1 MAVLGLQ
8 GVRGGVGTT
17 TITAA
22 LAWSLQMLGENVLV
36 VDACPD
42 NLLRLSFNVD
52 FTHRQGWARAML
64 DGQDW
69 RDAGLRYTSQLDL
82 LPFGQLSI
90 EEQENPQ
97 HWQTRLSDIC
107 SGLQQLKA
115 SGRYQ
120 WILIDLPRDA
130 SQITHQ
136 LLSLCDHSLAIVNVD
151 ANCHIRLHQQALPD
165 GAHILI
171 NDFRI
176 GSQVQDDIYQLWLQS
191 QRRLLPML
199 IHRDEAMAECLAAK
213 QPVGEYRSDALA
225 AEEILT
231 LAKLVPVELLRAEN
245 ASRECIMSILTRW
258 LLIPPVNARLIGRYR
273 DYRRHGASAFSA
285 TLGCFWMIL
294 AWIFIPLE
302 HPRWQRIHAE
312 HKNLYPHINA
322 SRPRPLD
329 PVRYLIQT
337 CWLLI
342 GTSRKE
348 TPKPRRRAFSGLQNI
363 RGRYHQWM
371 NELPERVSHKT
382 QHLDEKKELGH
393 LSAGARRLILG
404 IIVTFSLILALIC
417 VTQPFNPL
425 AQFIFLML
433 LWGVALIVRRMP
445 GRFSALMLIVLSLTV
460 SCRYIWWRYT
470 STLNWDDPVS
480 LVCGLILLFA
490 ETYAW
495 IVLVLGYFQVV
506 WPLNRQPVPLPKDM
520 SLWPSVDIFVPTY
533 NEDLNVVKNTI
544 YASLGIDWPK
554 DKLNIWILDDGG
566 REEFRQFA
574 QNVGVKYIA
583 RTTHEHAKA
592 GNINNAL
599 KYAKGEFV
607 SIFDCDHVPT
617 RSFLQMTMGWFLKEK
632 QLAMMQTPH
641 HFFSPDPFERNL
653 GRFRKTPNE
662 GTLFYGLVQDGNDM
676 WDATFFCGSCAVIR
690 RKPLDEIGGIAVE
703 TVTED
708 AHTSLRLHR
717 RGYTSAYMRIPQ
729 AAGLATESL
738 SAHIGQRIRWARGM
752 VQIFRL
758 DNPLTG
764 KGLKFAQRLCYVN
777 AMFHFLSGIPRLI
790 FLTAPLAFLLLH
802 AYIIYAPALMI
813 ALFVLPH
820 MIHAS
825 LTNSKIQGKYRH
837 SFWSEIYET
846 VLAWYIAPPTLV
858 ALINPHKGKFNVTA
872 KGGLVEEEYVDWVI
886 SRPYIFLV
894 LLNLVGVAVG
904 IWRYFYGP
912 PTEMLTVVV
921 SMVWVFYNL
930 IVLGGAV
937 AVSVESKQVRR
948 SHRVE
953 MTMPAA
959 IAREDGHLFSCTV
972 QDFSDGG
979 LGIKINGQA
988 QILEGQKV
996 NLLLKRGQQEYVF
1009 PTQVARVMGNE
1020 VGLKLMPLTT
1030 QQHIDF
1036 VQCTFARADTWA
1048 LWQDSYPE
1056 DKPLESLLDI
1066 LKLGF
1071 RGYRHLAEFAPS
1083 SVKGIFRVLTS
1094 LVSWVVSFIPRRPER
1109 SETAQPS
1116 DQALAQQ

>member
-1 MAVLGLQ
+1 M
-8 GVRGGVGTT
+8 
-17 TITAA
+17 
-22 LAWSLQMLGENVLV
+22 
-36 VDACPD
+36 
-42 NLLRLSFNVD
+42 
-52 FTHRQGWARAML
+52 
-64 DGQDW
+64 
-69 RDAGLRYTSQLDL
+69 
-82 LPFGQLSI
+82 
-90 EEQENPQ
+90 
-97 HWQTRLSDIC
+97 
-107 SGLQQLKA
+107 
-115 SGRYQ
+115 
-120 WILIDLPRDA
+120 
-130 SQITHQ
+130 
-136 LLSLCDHSLAIVNVD
+136 
-151 ANCHIRLHQQALPD
+151 IRLA
-165 GAHILI
+165 
-171 NDFRI
+171 
-176 GSQVQDDIYQLWLQS
+176 
-191 QRRLLPML
+191 
-199 IHRDEAMAECLAAK
+199 
-213 QPVGEYRSDALA
+213 
-225 AEEILT
+225 T
-231 LAKLVPVELLRAEN
+231 
-245 ASRECIMSILTRW
+245 W
-258 LLIPPVNARLIGRYR
+258 LLIPPVGARLNARYQHYR
-273 DYRRHGASAFSA
+273 DHGAPRFSA
-285 TLGCFWMIL
+285 ALGCFWAIL
-294 AWIFIPLE
+294 AWMFIPLE
-302 HPRWQRIHAE
+302 HPRWQQLRAQQNHWF
-312 HKNLYPHINA
+312 PHIDPD
-322 SRPRPLD
+322 RPRPLD
-329 PVRYLIQT
+329 PARYLIQT
-337 CWLLI
+337 LWLMVTLPL
-342 GTSRKE
+342 GAPRS
-348 TPKPRRRAFSGLQNI
+348 PRRQHFARLRVL
-363 RGRYHQWM
+363 RGRWH
-371 NELPERVSHKT
+371 NFLETLPERMTHRT
-382 QHLDEKKELGH
+382 GHLDNKKELGH
-393 LSAGARRLILG
+393 INPKVRRIILG
-404 IIVTFSLILALIC
+404 TVVVFSFLLAILCI
-417 VTQPFNPL
+417 TQPFNPL
-425 AQFIFLML
+425 SQFVFLIL
-433 LWGVALIVRRMP
+433 LWGVALLVRRIP
-445 GRFSALMLIVLSLTV
+445 GRFSVLMLVVLSLTV

-480 LVCGLILLFA
+480 LVCGLVLLFA

-495 IVLVLGYFQVV
+495 IVLVLGYFQVI

-554 DKLNIWILDDGG
+554 DKLKVWILDDGG

-574 QNVGVKYIA
+574 KQVGVEYIA
-583 RTTHEHAKA
+583 RTSHEHAKA

-632 QLAMMQTPH
+632 KLAMMQTPH

-690 RKPLDEIGGIAVE
+690 RGPLDQIGGIAVE

-717 RGYTSAYMRIPQ
+717 LGNTSAYMRIPQ

-758 DNPLTG
+758 DNPLMG

-802 AYIIYAPALMI
+802 AYIIYAPAIMI
-813 ALFVLPH
+813 ALFVMPH
-820 MIHAS
+820 MVHAS
-825 LTNSKIQGKYRH
+825 LTNSKIQGKFRH

-894 LLNLVGVAVG
+894 LLNLLGVAVG

-912 PTEMLTVVV
+912 ENEILTVFV
-921 SMVWVFYNL
+921 SIAWVFYNMV
-930 IVLGGAV
+930 ILGGAV

-948 SHRVE
+948 AHRVE

-988 QILEGQKV
+988 QVLEGQKV
-996 NLLLKRGQQEYVF
+996 SLLLKRGQQEYAF
-1009 PTQVARVMGNE
+1009 PATVARVNGNE
-1020 VGLKLMPLTT
+1020 VGLQLLPLTT
-1030 QQHIDF
+1030 KQHIDF

-1048 LWQDSYPE
+1048 LWQDSFPE

-1083 SVKGIFRVLTS
+1083 SVKVIFRSLTA

-1109 SETAQPS
+1109 NVAVQQPMT
-1116 DQALAQQ
+1116 

>member
-1 MAVLGLQ
+1 M
-8 GVRGGVGTT
+8 
-17 TITAA
+17 
-22 LAWSLQMLGENVLV
+22 
-36 VDACPD
+36 
-42 NLLRLSFNVD
+42 
-52 FTHRQGWARAML
+52 
-64 DGQDW
+64 
-69 RDAGLRYTSQLDL
+69 
-82 LPFGQLSI
+82 
-90 EEQENPQ
+90 
-97 HWQTRLSDIC
+97 
-107 SGLQQLKA
+107 
-115 SGRYQ
+115 
-120 WILIDLPRDA
+120 
-130 SQITHQ
+130 
-136 LLSLCDHSLAIVNVD
+136 
-151 ANCHIRLHQQALPD
+151 IRLA
-165 GAHILI
+165 
-171 NDFRI
+171 
-176 GSQVQDDIYQLWLQS
+176 
-191 QRRLLPML
+191 
-199 IHRDEAMAECLAAK
+199 
-213 QPVGEYRSDALA
+213 
-225 AEEILT
+225 T
-231 LAKLVPVELLRAEN
+231 
-245 ASRECIMSILTRW
+245 W
-258 LLIPPVNARLIGRYR
+258 LLIPPVGARLNARYQHYR
-273 DYRRHGASAFSA
+273 DHGAPRFSA
-285 TLGCFWMIL
+285 ALGCFWAIL
-294 AWIFIPLE
+294 AWMFIPLE
-302 HPRWQRIHAE
+302 HPRWQQLRAQQNHWF
-312 HKNLYPHINA
+312 PHIDPD
-322 SRPRPLD
+322 RPRPLD
-329 PVRYLIQT
+329 PARYLIQT
-337 CWLLI
+337 LWLMVTLPP
-342 GTSRKE
+342 GAPGS
-348 TPKPRRRAFSGLQNI
+348 PRRQHFARLRVL
-363 RGRYHQWM
+363 RGRWH
-371 NELPERVSHKT
+371 NFLETLPERMT
-382 QHLDEKKELGH
+382 QRTGHLDNKKELGH
-393 LSAGARRLILG
+393 INPKVRRIILG
-404 IIVTFSLILALIC
+404 TVVVFSFLLAILCI
-417 VTQPFNPL
+417 TQPFNPL
-425 AQFIFLML
+425 SQFVFLIL
-433 LWGVALIVRRMP
+433 LWGVALLVRRIP
-445 GRFSALMLIVLSLTV
+445 GRFSVLMLVVLSLTV

-480 LVCGLILLFA
+480 LVCGLVLLFA

-495 IVLVLGYFQVV
+495 IVLVLGYFQVI

-554 DKLNIWILDDGG
+554 DKLKVWILDDGG

-574 QNVGVKYIA
+574 KQVGVEYIA
-583 RTTHEHAKA
+583 RTSHEHAKA

-632 QLAMMQTPH
+632 KLAMMQTPH

-690 RKPLDEIGGIAVE
+690 RGPLDQIGGIAVE

-717 RGYTSAYMRIPQ
+717 LGNTSAYMRIPQ

-758 DNPLTG
+758 DNPLMG

-802 AYIIYAPALMI
+802 AYIIYAPAIMI
-813 ALFVLPH
+813 ALFVMPH
-820 MIHAS
+820 MVHAS
-825 LTNSKIQGKYRH
+825 LTNSKIQGKFRH

-894 LLNLVGVAVG
+894 LLNLLGVAVG

-912 PTEMLTVVV
+912 ENEILTVFV
-921 SMVWVFYNL
+921 SIAWVFYNMV
-930 IVLGGAV
+930 ILGGAV

-948 SHRVE
+948 AHRVE

-988 QILEGQKV
+988 QVLEGQKV
-996 NLLLKRGQQEYVF
+996 SLLLKRGQQEYAF
-1009 PTQVARVMGNE
+1009 PATVARVNGNE
-1020 VGLKLMPLTT
+1020 VGLQLLPLTT
-1030 QQHIDF
+1030 KQHIDF

-1048 LWQDSYPE
+1048 LWQDSFPE

-1083 SVKGIFRVLTS
+1083 SVKVIFRSLTA

-1109 SETAQPS
+1109 NVAVQQPMT
-1116 DQALAQQ
+1116 

>member
-1 MAVLGLQ
+1 M
-8 GVRGGVGTT
+8 RGGVGTT

-231 LAKLVPVELLRAEN
+231 LANWCLLNYSGLKTPVG
-245 ASRECIMSILTRW
+245 ECIMSILTRW

-302 HPRWQRIHAE
+302 HPRWQRIRAE

-342 GTSRKE
+342 GASRKE

>member
-1 MAVLGLQ
+1 
-8 GVRGGVGTT
+8 
-17 TITAA
+17 
-22 LAWSLQMLGENVLV
+22 
-36 VDACPD
+36 
-42 NLLRLSFNVD
+42 
-52 FTHRQGWARAML
+52 
-64 DGQDW
+64 
-69 RDAGLRYTSQLDL
+69 
-82 LPFGQLSI
+82 
-90 EEQENPQ
+90 
-97 HWQTRLSDIC
+97 
-107 SGLQQLKA
+107 
-115 SGRYQ
+115 
-120 WILIDLPRDA
+120 
-130 SQITHQ
+130 
-136 LLSLCDHSLAIVNVD
+136 
-151 ANCHIRLHQQALPD
+151 
-165 GAHILI
+165 
-171 NDFRI
+171 
-176 GSQVQDDIYQLWLQS
+176 
-191 QRRLLPML
+191 
-199 IHRDEAMAECLAAK
+199 
-213 QPVGEYRSDALA
+213 
-225 AEEILT
+225 
-231 LAKLVPVELLRAEN
+231 
-245 ASRECIMSILTRW
+245 MSILTRW

-302 HPRWQRIHAE
+302 HPRWQRIRAE

-342 GTSRKE
+342 GASRKE

-777 AMFHFLSGIPRLI
+777 A
-790 FLTAPLAFLLLH
+790 
-802 AYIIYAPALMI
+802 
-813 ALFVLPH
+813 
-820 MIHAS
+820 
-825 LTNSKIQGKYRH
+825 
-837 SFWSEIYET
+837 
-846 VLAWYIAPPTLV
+846 
-858 ALINPHKGKFNVTA
+858 

-930 IVLGGAV
+930 IILGGAV

>member
-1 MAVLGLQ
+1 
-8 GVRGGVGTT
+8 
-17 TITAA
+17 
-22 LAWSLQMLGENVLV
+22 
-36 VDACPD
+36 
-42 NLLRLSFNVD
+42 
-52 FTHRQGWARAML
+52 
-64 DGQDW
+64 
-69 RDAGLRYTSQLDL
+69 
-82 LPFGQLSI
+82 
-90 EEQENPQ
+90 
-97 HWQTRLSDIC
+97 
-107 SGLQQLKA
+107 
-115 SGRYQ
+115 
-120 WILIDLPRDA
+120 
-130 SQITHQ
+130 
-136 LLSLCDHSLAIVNVD
+136 
-151 ANCHIRLHQQALPD
+151 
-165 GAHILI
+165 
-171 NDFRI
+171 
-176 GSQVQDDIYQLWLQS
+176 
-191 QRRLLPML
+191 
-199 IHRDEAMAECLAAK
+199 
-213 QPVGEYRSDALA
+213 
-225 AEEILT
+225 
-231 LAKLVPVELLRAEN
+231 
-245 ASRECIMSILTRW
+245 MSILTRW

-302 HPRWQRIHAE
+302 HPRWQRIRAE

-342 GTSRKE
+342 GASRKE

-802 AYIIYAPALMI
+802 AYINYAPALMI

-1020 VGLKLMPLTT
+1020 VGLKLMPLTNQLRFDFEYMNPMPGGSVDNCIT
-1030 QQHIDF
+1030 FQPVQNHVVIGDDSTIDF
-1036 VQCTFARADTWA
+1036 SKYYHFIPMPDLRAFANAGFPFSRMADLSQTITVMPKAPNEAQMETLLNTVGFIGAQTGFPAINLTVTDDGSTIQGKDADIMIIGGIPDKLKDDKQIDLLVQATESWVKTPMRQTPFPGIVPDESDRAAETRSTLTSSGAMAAVIGFQSPYNDQRSVIA
-1048 LWQDSYPE
+1048 LLADSP
-1056 DKPLESLLDI
+1056 
-1066 LKLGF
+1066 
-1071 RGYRHLAEFAPS
+1071 RGYEMLNDAVNDSGKRATMFGSVAVIRESGINSLRVGDVYYVGHLPWF
-1083 SVKGIFRVLTS
+1083 
-1094 LVSWVVSFIPRRPER
+1094 ER
-1109 SETAQPS
+1109 LWY
-1116 DQALAQQ
+1116 ALANHPILLAVLAAISVILLAWVLWRLLRIISRRRLNPDNE

>member
-1 MAVLGLQ
+1 MS
-8 GVRGGVGTT
+8 
-17 TITAA
+17 A
-22 LAWSLQMLGENVLV
+22 LS
-36 VDACPD
+36 
-42 NLLRLSFNVD
+42 
-52 FTHRQGWARAML
+52 
-64 DGQDW
+64 
-69 RDAGLRYTSQLDL
+69 
-82 LPFGQLSI
+82 
-90 EEQENPQ
+90 
-97 HWQTRLSDIC
+97 
-107 SGLQQLKA
+107 
-115 SGRYQ
+115 
-120 WILIDLPRDA
+120 
-130 SQITHQ
+130 
-136 LLSLCDHSLAIVNVD
+136 
-151 ANCHIRLHQQALPD
+151 
-165 GAHILI
+165 
-171 NDFRI
+171 
-176 GSQVQDDIYQLWLQS
+176 
-191 QRRLLPML
+191 
-199 IHRDEAMAECLAAK
+199 
-213 QPVGEYRSDALA
+213 
-225 AEEILT
+225 
-231 LAKLVPVELLRAEN
+231 
-245 ASRECIMSILTRW
+245 RW
-258 LLIPPVNARLIGRYR
+258 LLIPPVSARLSERYQG
-273 DYRRHGASAFSA
+273 YRRHGASPFSA
-285 TLGCFWMIL
+285 ALGCLWTIL
-294 AWIFIPLE
+294 AWIVFPLE
-302 HPRWQRIHAE
+302 HPRWQRIRDG
-312 HKNLYPHINA
+312 HKALYPHINA
-322 SRPRPLD
+322 ARPRPLD
-329 PVRYLIQT
+329 PARYLIQT
-337 CWLLI
+337 LWLVMI
-342 GTSRKE
+342 SSAKE
-348 TPKPRRRAFSGLQNI
+348 RHEPRWRSFARLKDV

-371 NELPERVSHKT
+371 DTLPERVRQKT
-382 QHLDEKKELGH
+382 THLEKEKELGH
-393 LSAGARRLILG
+393 LSNGARRFILG
-404 IIVTFSLILALIC
+404 VIVTFSLILALIC
-417 VTQPFNPL
+417 ITQPFNPL
-425 AQFIFLML
+425 SQFIFLLL
-433 LWGVALIVRRMP
+433 LWGVALLVRRMP

-506 WPLNRQPVPLPKDM
+506 WPLNRQPVPLPKEM
-520 SLWPSVDIFVPTY
+520 SQWPTVDIFVPTY

-566 REEFRQFA
+566 RESFRHFA
-574 QNVGVKYIA
+574 RHVGVHYIA
-583 RTTHEHAKA
+583 RATHEHAKA

-599 KYAKGEFV
+599 KHAKGEFV
-607 SIFDCDHVPT
+607 AIFDCDQVPT

-758 DNPLTG
+758 DNPLFG
-764 KGLKFAQRLCYVN
+764 KGLKLAQRLCYLN

-813 ALFVLPH
+813 ALFVIPH
-820 MIHAS
+820 MVHAS

-872 KGGLVEEEYVDWVI
+872 KGGLVEEKYVDWVI

-894 LLNLVGVAVG
+894 LLNLLGVAAGV
-904 IWRYFYGP
+904 WRYYYGP
-912 PTEMLTVVV
+912 ENETLTVIV
-921 SMVWVFYNL
+921 SLVWVFYNL
-930 IVLGGAV
+930 VILGGAV

-948 SHRVE
+948 AHRVE
-953 MTMPAA
+953 IAMPGA

-972 QDFSDGG
+972 HDFSDGG

-988 QILEGQKV
+988 QVLEGQKV

-1009 PTQVARVMGNE
+1009 PTQVVRVTGNE
-1020 VGLKLMPLTT
+1020 VGLQLMPLTT
-1030 QQHIDF
+1030 KQHIDF

-1048 LWQDSYPE
+1048 LWQDSFPE

-1071 RGYRHLAEFAPS
+1071 RGYRHLAEFAPP
-1083 SVKGIFRVLTS
+1083 SVKVIFRSLTA
-1094 LVSWVVSFIPRRPER
+1094 LIAWIVSFIPRRPER
-1109 SETAQPS
+1109 QAAIQPS
-1116 DQALAQQ
+1116 DRVMAQAQQ

>member
-1 MAVLGLQ
+1 M
-8 GVRGGVGTT
+8 
-17 TITAA
+17 
-22 LAWSLQMLGENVLV
+22 
-36 VDACPD
+36 
-42 NLLRLSFNVD
+42 
-52 FTHRQGWARAML
+52 
-64 DGQDW
+64 
-69 RDAGLRYTSQLDL
+69 
-82 LPFGQLSI
+82 
-90 EEQENPQ
+90 
-97 HWQTRLSDIC
+97 
-107 SGLQQLKA
+107 
-115 SGRYQ
+115 
-120 WILIDLPRDA
+120 
-130 SQITHQ
+130 
-136 LLSLCDHSLAIVNVD
+136 
-151 ANCHIRLHQQALPD
+151 IRLA
-165 GAHILI
+165 
-171 NDFRI
+171 
-176 GSQVQDDIYQLWLQS
+176 
-191 QRRLLPML
+191 
-199 IHRDEAMAECLAAK
+199 
-213 QPVGEYRSDALA
+213 
-225 AEEILT
+225 T
-231 LAKLVPVELLRAEN
+231 
-245 ASRECIMSILTRW
+245 W
-258 LLIPPVNARLIGRYR
+258 LLIPPVGARLNARYQHYR
-273 DYRRHGASAFSA
+273 DHGAPRFSA
-285 TLGCFWMIL
+285 ALGCFWAIL
-294 AWIFIPLE
+294 AWMFIPLE
-302 HPRWQRIHAE
+302 HPRWQQLRAQQNHWF
-312 HKNLYPHINA
+312 PHIDPD
-322 SRPRPLD
+322 RPRPLD
-329 PVRYLIQT
+329 PARYLIQT
-337 CWLLI
+337 LWLMVTLPL
-342 GTSRKE
+342 GAPRS
-348 TPKPRRRAFSGLQNI
+348 PRRQHFARLRVL
-363 RGRYHQWM
+363 RGRWH
-371 NELPERVSHKT
+371 NFLETLPERMT
-382 QHLDEKKELGH
+382 QRTGHLDNKKELGH
-393 LSAGARRLILG
+393 INPKVRRIILG
-404 IIVTFSLILALIC
+404 TVVVFSFLLAILCI
-417 VTQPFNPL
+417 TQPFNPL
-425 AQFIFLML
+425 SQFVFLIL
-433 LWGVALIVRRMP
+433 LWGVALLVRRIP
-445 GRFSALMLIVLSLTV
+445 GRFSVLMLVVLSLTV

-480 LVCGLILLFA
+480 LVCGLVLLFA

-495 IVLVLGYFQVV
+495 IVLVLGYFQVI

-554 DKLNIWILDDGG
+554 DKLKVWILDDGG

-574 QNVGVKYIA
+574 KQVGVEYIA
-583 RTTHEHAKA
+583 RTSHEHAKA

-632 QLAMMQTPH
+632 KLAMMQTPH

-690 RKPLDEIGGIAVE
+690 RGPLDQIGGIAVE

-717 RGYTSAYMRIPQ
+717 LGNTSAYMRIPQ

-758 DNPLTG
+758 DNPLMG

-802 AYIIYAPALMI
+802 AYIIYAPAIMI
-813 ALFVLPH
+813 ALFVMPH
-820 MIHAS
+820 MVHAS
-825 LTNSKIQGKYRH
+825 LTNSKIQGKFRH

-894 LLNLVGVAVG
+894 LLNLLGVAVG

-912 PTEMLTVVV
+912 ENEILTVFV
-921 SMVWVFYNL
+921 SIAWVFYNMV
-930 IVLGGAV
+930 ILGGAV

-948 SHRVE
+948 AHRVE

-988 QILEGQKV
+988 QVLEGQKV
-996 NLLLKRGQQEYVF
+996 SLLLKRGQQEYAF
-1009 PTQVARVMGNE
+1009 PATVARVNGNE
-1020 VGLKLMPLTT
+1020 VGLQLLPLTT
-1030 QQHIDF
+1030 KQHIDF

-1048 LWQDSYPE
+1048 LWQDSFPE

-1083 SVKGIFRVLTS
+1083 SVKVIFRSLTA

-1109 SETAQPS
+1109 NVAVQQPMT
-1116 DQALAQQ
+1116 

>member
-1 MAVLGLQ
+1 
-8 GVRGGVGTT
+8 
-17 TITAA
+17 
-22 LAWSLQMLGENVLV
+22 
-36 VDACPD
+36 
-42 NLLRLSFNVD
+42 
-52 FTHRQGWARAML
+52 
-64 DGQDW
+64 
-69 RDAGLRYTSQLDL
+69 
-82 LPFGQLSI
+82 
-90 EEQENPQ
+90 
-97 HWQTRLSDIC
+97 
-107 SGLQQLKA
+107 
-115 SGRYQ
+115 
-120 WILIDLPRDA
+120 
-130 SQITHQ
+130 
-136 LLSLCDHSLAIVNVD
+136 
-151 ANCHIRLHQQALPD
+151 
-165 GAHILI
+165 
-171 NDFRI
+171 
-176 GSQVQDDIYQLWLQS
+176 
-191 QRRLLPML
+191 
-199 IHRDEAMAECLAAK
+199 
-213 QPVGEYRSDALA
+213 
-225 AEEILT
+225 
-231 LAKLVPVELLRAEN
+231 
-245 ASRECIMSILTRW
+245 
-258 LLIPPVNARLIGRYR
+258 
-273 DYRRHGASAFSA
+273 
-285 TLGCFWMIL
+285 
-294 AWIFIPLE
+294 
-302 HPRWQRIHAE
+302 
-312 HKNLYPHINA
+312 
-322 SRPRPLD
+322 
-329 PVRYLIQT
+329 
-337 CWLLI
+337 
-342 GTSRKE
+342 
-348 TPKPRRRAFSGLQNI
+348 
-363 RGRYHQWM
+363 
-371 NELPERVSHKT
+371 
-382 QHLDEKKELGH
+382 KKELGH

-533 NEDLNVVKNTI
+533 NEDLNVVN
-544 YASLGIDWPK
+544 
-554 DKLNIWILDDGG
+554 
-566 REEFRQFA
+566 
-574 QNVGVKYIA
+574 
-583 RTTHEHAKA
+583 
-592 GNINNAL
+592 
-599 KYAKGEFV
+599 
-607 SIFDCDHVPT
+607 VPT

-790 FLTAPLAFLLLH
+790 FLTAPLAFLLFH

-872 KGGLVEEEYVDWVI
+872 KGGLVEE
-886 SRPYIFLV
+886 
-894 LLNLVGVAVG
+894 
-904 IWRYFYGP
+904 
-912 PTEMLTVVV
+912 
-921 SMVWVFYNL
+921 
-930 IVLGGAV
+930 
-937 AVSVESKQVRR
+937 
-948 SHRVE
+948 
-953 MTMPAA
+953 
-959 IAREDGHLFSCTV
+959 
-972 QDFSDGG
+972 
-979 LGIKINGQA
+979 
-988 QILEGQKV
+988 
-996 NLLLKRGQQEYVF
+996 
-1009 PTQVARVMGNE
+1009 
-1020 VGLKLMPLTT
+1020 
-1030 QQHIDF
+1030 
-1036 VQCTFARADTWA
+1036 
-1048 LWQDSYPE
+1048 
-1056 DKPLESLLDI
+1056 
-1066 LKLGF
+1066 
-1071 RGYRHLAEFAPS
+1071 
-1083 SVKGIFRVLTS
+1083 
-1094 LVSWVVSFIPRRPER
+1094 
-1109 SETAQPS
+1109 
-1116 DQALAQQ
+1116 